1 MSKLIFKT
9 FPQLV
14 VVAGLLLSSNQA
26 YASGGPMDPV
36 PQFVNLLILIGIST
50 FVYQKKIKP
59 ILVARAEQIKSELEK
74 GQKELE
80 IAQAHAE
87 EVDKEY
93 SELDEKIAKIHSQVE
108 EDIAAMKTGF
118 AEQMKTEED
127 RIANSTQ
134 RSIQDELSRAKKE
147 LHEES
152 VDIALTIAA
161 NLVKNNVSVE
171 DQNRFKQQFIRAV
184 EKEGSNV

>member
-1 MSKLIFKT
+1 MSNFIFKS

-14 VVAGLLLSSNQA
+14 VVAGLLLSSNDA

-36 PQFVNLLILIGIST
+36 PQFVNLLILIGIIT
-50 FVYQKKIKP
+50 FVYQSKIKP
-59 ILVARAEQIKSELEK
+59 VLISRAEQIKNELTR

-80 IAQAHAE
+80 IAEAHAE
-87 EVDKEY
+87 EVNKEY
-93 SELDEKIAKIHSQVE
+93 SELDAKIADIHSQTQ
-108 EDIAAMKTGF
+108 EDIAAMKVSF
-118 AEQMKTEED
+118 EEQMKAEEA
-127 RIANSTQ
+127 RIASSTE

-152 VDIALTIAA
+152 VTIALTIAE
-161 NLVKNNVSVE
+161 NLVRNNVTAE
-171 DQNRFKQQFIRAV
+171 DQSRFKQQFIRAV